1 MEESVAGEELSHLST
16 CNGVV
21 NGKENVLET
30 AKDHVLKENND
41 FGMKNMFEKIV
52 RDIHDIKD
60 VLLERRGAERDL
72 MYDFGAVARHVDN
85 MFDGVTNHPKTELQ
99 NIEQY
104 ITFIKEILI
113 PQSELS
119 PVIATSSVE
128 TSGSSRHSTFEVGE
142 ASNTAHL
149 YSAKNYAQQSTAMTF
164 SEETIS
170 MLDPQLRHCMFCLA
184 VFPENSVVKK
194 RLLIYWWISLGLVES
209 THGRTAEENGEII
222 LMELINTG
230 LVIPIYREHNRV
242 VDRCRLQSQIRE
254 LTISAAE
261 ENQFLSMNPEGHAGS
276 TFRGN
281 QEDGTLLVFST
292 TIAQNEVWTLFNID
306 RKYLKFEES
315 SYPRLRNMAVMQIGR
330 WRCLE
335 RHHIEVENKLRH
347 HIEAENTEFFKG
359 LGTELKYLSL
369 QGISRITQLPDSIGN
384 LTNLIILDLRAC
396 HNLEE
401 LPVKLTLLKKLTHLD
416 VSKCY
421 LLDHMPKGLSS
432 LTNLQVLKGFV
443 IGNTR
448 SKDPCRLGDLSRLM
462 KLRKLSINIG
472 RESMI
477 TEGDFDKLKEF
488 TALRSLTITW
498 GVHDTEHDSLTL
510 QLSTPEKLEKLDIRC
525 FPRAE
530 PPTWLNPMAL
540 GSLKRLYIRGGKL
553 SHLGDNIWDVKVL
566 RLKFLKDFSIEWS
579 QLLRIFPRRLRLEY
593 SNCPKL
599 TSFPRTDDGIWV
611 T

>member
-1 MEESVAGEELSHLST
+1 MLKVSIIEDILIPLLKQLES
-16 CNGVV
+16 
-21 NGKENVLET
+21 

-41 FGMKNMFEKIV
+41 SDMNTFKEIV

-60 VLLERRGAERDL
+60 VLLKRHEGERDL
-72 MYDFGAVARHVDN
+72 MYKFGAVARHVDN
-85 MFDGVTNHPKTELQ
+85 ILESVTNQTGTVLQ
-99 NIEQY
+99 TIEQD
-104 ITFIKEILI
+104 ITLIKKIVI
-113 PQSELS
+113 PQSEPS
-119 PVIATSSVE
+119 PVIAISSVE
-128 TSGSSRHSTFEVGE
+128 TSVSSPYSTFEVGE
-142 ASNTAHL
+142 SSNTAHL
-149 YSAKNYAQQSTAMTF
+149 YSAKNYAQQSTAIMTF
-164 SEETIS
+164 SEETIN

-184 VFPENSVVKK
+184 VFPENSVVK
-194 RLLIYWWISLGLVES
+194 RDC
-209 THGRTAEENGEII
+209 
-222 LMELINTG
+222 

-242 VDRCRLQSQIRE
+242 VDCCRLQSQIRK

-261 ENQFLSMNPEGHAGS
+261 ENQFLSMNPEGHAES
-276 TFRGN
+276 TFRNN
-281 QEDGTLLVFST
+281 QEDGTLQVFST
-292 TIAQNEVWTLFNID
+292 TIAQNKVRTLFNID

-335 RHHIEVENKLRH
+335 RH

-477 TEGDFDKLKEF
+477 TEARYPML
-488 TALRSLTITW
+488 
-498 GVHDTEHDSLTL
+498 
-510 QLSTPEKLEKLDIRC
+510 
-525 FPRAE
+525 PRAE

-579 QLLRIFPRRLRLEY
+579 QLLRIFPRPLRLEY

>member
-1 MEESVAGEELSHLST
+1 MPKVSIIEDILIPLLKQLES
-16 CNGVV
+16 
-21 NGKENVLET
+21 
-30 AKDHVLKENND
+30 AKDHVLKKEKND
-41 FGMKNMFEKIV
+41 IGKKNMFEKIV

-60 VLLERRGAERDL
+60 VLLKRYGGERDL
-72 MYDFGAVARHVDN
+72 MHKFGVVARHVD
-85 MFDGVTNHPKTELQ
+85 DILDSVTNQTGTVLQ
-99 NIEQY
+99 TIEQD
-104 ITFIKEILI
+104 ITLIK
-113 PQSELS
+113 SDLS
-119 PVIATSSVE
+119 RVIAISSVE
-128 TSGSSRHSTFEVGE
+128 TSGSSPHSTFEVGE
-142 ASNTAHL
+142 PSNTAHL
-149 YSAKNYAQQSTAMTF
+149 YSAKNYAHQSTATTF
-164 SEETIS
+164 SETIT
-170 MLDPQLRHCMFCLA
+170 MFDPQLRHCMFCLA

-242 VDRCRLQSQIRE
+242 VDRCRLQSQIRK

-261 ENQFLSMNPEGHAGS
+261 ENQFLSMNPGGHAES
-276 TFRGN
+276 TFKNN
-281 QEDGTLLVFST
+281 QEYGTLQVFST
-292 TIAQNEVWTLFNID
+292 TIAQNEVQTWFNVD
-306 RKYLKFEES
+306 WKYLKFKES
-315 SYPRLRNMAVMQIGR
+315 SYPELRNMAVMQIGR
-330 WRCLE
+330 WHCLE
-335 RHHIEVENKLRH
+335 RH

-369 QGISRITQLPDSIGN
+369 QGISRITQLPDLIGN

-443 IGNTR
+443 IGNMR
-448 SKDPCRLGDLSRLM
+448 SKDPCGLGDLSKLT

-477 TEGDFDKLKEF
+477 SEGDFDKLKEF

-498 GVHDTEHDSLTL
+498 GVHGAELDSVKL
-510 QLSTPEKLEKLDIRC
+510 QLSIPKELEKLDIRC

-530 PPTWLNPMAL
+530 PPTWLKPTAL
-540 GSLKRLYIRGGKL
+540 GNLKRLYIRGGKL
-553 SHLGDNIWDVKVL
+553 SRLCDDGDKETCEVEVL
-566 RLKFLKDFSIEWS
+566 RLKFLKDLDITWYQLHGIFPG
-579 QLLRIFPRRLRLEY
+579 LLRMECWK
-593 SNCPKL
+593 CPKL
-599 TSFPRTDDGIWV
+599 TSFVLTKEGIWV
-611 T
+611 KPRI

>member
-1 MEESVAGEELSHLST
+1 MLKVSIIEDVLIPLL
-16 CNGVV
+16 
-21 NGKENVLET
+21 KQLET

-72 MYDFGAVARHVDN
+72 MYDFGAVARLVDN

-119 PVIATSSVE
+119 QSLPL
-128 TSGSSRHSTFEVGE
+128 R
-142 ASNTAHL
+142 
-149 YSAKNYAQQSTAMTF
+149 STAMTF
-164 SEETIS
+164 SEETIK
-170 MLDPQLRHCMFCLA
+170 
-184 VFPENSVVKK
+184 NSLVKK

-222 LMELINTG
+222 LMELINT
-230 LVIPIYREHNRV
+230 
-242 VDRCRLQSQIRE
+242 
-254 LTISAAE
+254 
-261 ENQFLSMNPEGHAGS
+261 EGHAGS

-488 TALRSLTITW
+488 TALRSL
-498 GVHDTEHDSLTL
+498 
-510 QLSTPEKLEKLDIRC
+510 
-525 FPRAE
+525 
-530 PPTWLNPMAL
+530 
-540 GSLKRLYIRGGKL
+540 YIRGGKL